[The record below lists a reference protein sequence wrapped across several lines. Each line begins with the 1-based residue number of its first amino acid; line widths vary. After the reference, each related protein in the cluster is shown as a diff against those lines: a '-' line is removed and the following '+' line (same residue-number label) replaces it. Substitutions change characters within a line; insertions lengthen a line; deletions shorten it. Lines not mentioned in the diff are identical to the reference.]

1 MIQPAQH
8 KMAPL
13 VRMTESGIIV
23 AGLATAQYLLL
34 GSVDPLRI
42 LIGVVASLFYILLG
56 EPNGLFASWRGAP
69 LRQELLRVVSIWVIT
84 FAIASLLI
92 QSLLTGAAAFSIR
105 ELWVWGLLTTG
116 ALMIWRTSFRYFLGA
131 FRGTG
136 LNRRR
141 VAIAPA
147 GPLGGEVGR
156 TILDMPQAGMKIV
169 GWFDDRDPSGMRAP
183 DIPRDQ
189 ILGDLEELVAQAKE
203 GKFDR
208 VYLCFPLAA
217 TERVKLLI
225 QRLADTTASV
235 YIVPDFFTFNLLNS
249 RILNLGRFTAISV
262 FELPYNETDWYIKR
276 TFDIVFAL
284 GFLAVA
290 GIPMLII
297 AALVKLGSP
306 GPAIFKQQR
315 YGIDGKPI
323 EVWKFRSM
331 RTMDNGAKVEQAK
344 KGDSRITPLGAFLRK
359 SSLDEFPQFINVL
372 QGTMSVVGPRP
383 HAIAHNE
390 EYRRKIHGYMLRHK
404 VKPGITGWAQVNGWR
419 GETETLDKMEKRI
432 EYDLDYIRNWSL
444 WLDVKISFLTFWQLA
459 FKPSKNAY

>member
-1 MIQPAQH
+1 M
-8 KMAPL
+8 
-13 VRMTESGIIV
+13 VRMTEAAVIV
-23 AGLATAQYLLL
+23 LGLVTAQRILLL
-34 GSVDPLRI
+34 PMDPLRI
-42 LIGVVASLFYILLG
+42 LVAVIAALLYILIG

-69 LRQELLRVVSIWVIT
+69 LRQELIRVATVWIIT
-84 FAIASLLI
+84 FTVAAFLI
-92 QSLLTGAAAFSIR
+92 QSLFPPSMSFIIR
-105 ELWVWGLLTTG
+105 ELWAWGSITLGTLLVWRAG
-116 ALMIWRTSFRYFLGA
+116 FRYLLGA

-147 GPLGGEVGR
+147 STLGAEVGR
-156 TILDMPQAGMKIV
+156 TIIDMPQAGMKV
-169 GWFDDRDPSGMRAP
+169 AGWFDDRDPHGMRSP
-183 DIPRDQ
+183 EIPADMV
-189 ILGDLEELVAQAKE
+189 LGDLEELVAQAKD

-208 VYLCFPLAA
+208 VYLAFPLAA
-217 TERVKLLI
+217 TERVKVLI
-225 QRLADTTASV
+225 QRLADTTVSV

-249 RILNLGRFTAISV
+249 RILNLGQFTAISV

-276 TFDIVFAL
+276 AYDIAFSLAFLTF
-284 GFLAVA
+284 A
-290 GIPMLII
+290 GIPMLFIGL
-297 AALVKLGSP
+297 LVRLTSP
-306 GPAIFKQQR
+306 GPAIFKQKR

-331 RTMDNGAKVEQAK
+331 TTQDDGAKVEQAK
-344 KGDSRITPLGAFLRK
+344 KGDMRITPLGAFLRK

-419 GETETLDKMEKRI
+419 GETETLDKMERRI
-432 EYDLDYIRNWSL
+432 DFDLDYIRKWSL
-444 WLDVKISFLTFWQLA
+444 WLDLKISFLTFWQLV
-459 FKPSKNAY
+459 FKPSRNAY

>member
-1 MIQPAQH
+1 MF
-8 KMAPL
+8 
-13 VRMTESGIIV
+13 RMMESGIIV
-23 AGLATAQYLLL
+23 CTLLATQLLISGSFDPVHAIAALFAALVYLL
-34 GSVDPLRI
+34 I
-42 LIGVVASLFYILLG
+42 G

-69 LRQELLRVVSIWVIT
+69 MHQEILRSSTVWI
-84 FAIASLLI
+84 IAF
-92 QSLLTGAAAFSIR
+92 LLTALIAQTLIPRSIGFSLR
-105 ELWVWGLLTTG
+105 ELWLWGMLAFVGLL
-116 ALMIWRTSFRYFLGA
+116 LWRVMIRRLLSL

-147 GPLGGEVGR
+147 SALGHEVGQ
-156 TILDMPQAGMKIV
+156 TILAMPQAGMKII
-169 GWFDDRDPSGMRAP
+169 GWFDDRDPQGMRASEVP
-183 DIPRDQ
+183 GDQ

-203 GKFDR
+203 GRFDR
-208 VYLCFPLAA
+208 VYLAFPLAA

-225 QRLADTTASV
+225 QRLSDTTVSV
-235 YIVPDFFTFNLLNS
+235 YIIPDFFTFNLLNS
-249 RILNLGRFTAISV
+249 RMLNLGRFAAISV
-262 FELPYNETDWYIKR
+262 FELPYNETDWYLKR
-276 TFDIVFAL
+276 GFDVAFSLA
-284 GFLAVA
+284 FLAVA
-290 GIPMLII
+290 GIPMLAI
-297 AALVKLGSP
+297 AAAVKLTSP

-331 RTMDNGAKVEQAK
+331 TAMDNGAKVEQAK
-344 KGDSRITPLGAFLRK
+344 KGDARITPLGAFLRK
-359 SSLDEFPQFINVL
+359 TSLDEFPQFINVL

-432 EYDLDYIRNWSL
+432 DFDLDYIRNWSI
-444 WLDVKISFLTFWQLA
+444 WLDLRISFLTFWQLV
-459 FKPSKNAY
+459 FKPSNNAY

>member
-1 MIQPAQH
+1 LIQPAQH

-13 VRMTESGIIV
+13 VRMIEVCIIM
-23 AGLATAQYLLL
+23 AGLLVAQRFMSLPM
-34 GSVDPLRI
+34 DPLR
-42 LIGVVASLFYILLG
+42 LLVAMVAALLYVLVG
-56 EPNGLFASWRGAP
+56 EPNGIFASWRGAP
-69 LRQELLRVVSIWVIT
+69 LRQELVRVAMVWTIT
-84 FAIASLLI
+84 FTVAAFLI
-92 QSLLTGAAAFSIR
+92 QALLPAPIAFTIR
-105 ELWVWGLLTTG
+105 ELWTWGGFTLASIL
-116 ALMIWRTSFRYFLGA
+116 IWRTSFRYFLGA

-147 GPLGGEVGR
+147 GNLGAEIGR
-156 TILDMPQAGMKIV
+156 TIMDMPQAGMKIT
-169 GWFDDRDPSGMRAP
+169 GWFDDRDPHGMRSPEIAP
-183 DIPRDQ
+183 DM

-208 VYLCFPLAA
+208 VYLAFPLAA

-225 QRLADTTASV
+225 QRLADTTVSV

-249 RILNLGRFTAISV
+249 RILSLGRFTAISV

-276 TFDIVFAL
+276 AYDLLFSL
-284 GFLAVA
+284 GFLLVA
-290 GIPMLII
+290 GIPMLVI
-297 AALVKLGSP
+297 AALVKLTSP

-331 RTMDNGAKVEQAK
+331 TTQDNGKKVEQAK
-344 KGDSRITPLGAFLRK
+344 KGDARITPLGAFLRK
-359 SSLDEFPQFINVL
+359 TSLDEFPQFFNVL

-432 EYDLDYIRNWSL
+432 EFDLDYIRSWSL
-444 WLDVKISFLTFWQLA
+444 WMDLKICFLTFWQLI
-459 FKPSKNAY
+459 FKPSNNAY

>member
-1 MIQPAQH
+1 M
-8 KMAPL
+8 
-13 VRMTESGIIV
+13 VRMTETGLIV
-23 AGLATAQYLLL
+23 SIFAATQIVDGVAL
-34 GSVDPLRI
+34 DPLRFLVAI
-42 LIGVVASLFYILLG
+42 ASALLYVLIG

-69 LRQELLRVVSIWVIT
+69 LRQELLRVLAIWSITLTISAFLIQTVFPDEPGLSISSLWLWGAGTLV
-84 FAIASLLI
+84 SLL
-92 QSLLTGAAAFSIR
+92 L
-105 ELWVWGLLTTG
+105 
-116 ALMIWRTSFRYFLGA
+116 WRTSFRFLLGA

-147 GPLGGEVGR
+147 GPLGSEVGR
-156 TILDMPQAGMKIV
+156 TIMDMPQAGMKVV
-169 GWFDDRDPSGMRAP
+169 GWFDDRDPHGIRAP
-183 DIPRDQ
+183 EIHPDR

-217 TERVKLLI
+217 TDRVKLLI

-249 RILNLGRFTAISV
+249 RILNLGRFAAISV
-262 FELPYNETDWYIKR
+262 FELPYNETDWYLKR
-276 TFDIVFAL
+276 GFDIVFAL

-297 AALVKLGSP
+297 AALVKITSP
-306 GPAIFKQQR
+306 GPAVFKQNR

-323 EVWKFRSM
+323 QVWKFRSM
-331 RTMDNGAKVEQAK
+331 RVMDNGEKVEQAK
-344 KGDSRITPLGAFLRK
+344 KGDARVTPLGAFLRK
-359 SSLDEFPQFINVL
+359 SSIDEFPQFINVL

-419 GETETLDKMEKRI
+419 GETDTLDKMEKRI
-432 EYDLDYIRNWSL
+432 EFDLDYIRNWSI
-444 WLDVKISFLTFWQLA
+444 WLDLKISFLTFWQLV
-459 FKPSKNAY
+459 FKPSKNAF

>member
-1 MIQPAQH
+1 
-8 KMAPL
+8 MAPM
-13 VRMTESGIIV
+13 VRMTEASIIV
-23 AGLATAQYLLL
+23 LSLVAAHFVLQLSMDAI
-34 GSVDPLRI
+34 RI
-42 LIGVVASLFYILLG
+42 LVALIAALIYILIG

-69 LRQELLRVVSIWVIT
+69 LRQEMLRVAMVWLIT
-84 FAIASLLI
+84 FTVAAFVI
-92 QSLLTGAAAFSIR
+92 QSIFPPEMSFVIR
-105 ELWVWGLLTTG
+105 ELWAWGGISLFSLLT
-116 ALMIWRTSFRYFLGA
+116 WRAGFRYLLGA

-147 GPLGGEVGR
+147 SSLGAEVGR
-156 TILDMPQAGMKIV
+156 TIMDMPQAGMKV
-169 GWFDDRDPSGMRAP
+169 AGWFDDRDPHGIRSP
-183 DIPRDQ
+183 EIPADMV
-189 ILGDLEELVAQAKE
+189 LGDLEELVAQAKD

-208 VYLCFPLAA
+208 VYLAFPLAA
-217 TERVKLLI
+217 TERVKTLI
-225 QRLADTTASV
+225 QRLADTTVSV

-249 RILNLGRFTAISV
+249 RILNLGQFTAISV

-276 TFDIVFAL
+276 AFDIFFSL
-284 GFLAVA
+284 GFLLFA

-297 AALVKLGSP
+297 AALVKITSP
-306 GPAIFKQQR
+306 GPAIFKQKR
-315 YGIDGKPI
+315 YGIDGRAI

-331 RTMDNGAKVEQAK
+331 RVMDNGAKVEQAK

-390 EYRRKIHGYMLRHK
+390 EYRSKIHGYMLRHK

-419 GETETLDKMEKRI
+419 GETETLDKMERRI
-432 EYDLDYIRNWSL
+432 DFDLDYIRKWSL
-444 WLDVKISFLTFWQLA
+444 WMDVKICAMTFWQLA
-459 FKPSKNAY
+459 FKPSRNAY